1 MKPRNKIRWT
11 AAASARRANAPFEN
25 LFRFETPTDRV
36 LRFAEQHNRAA
47 IAARWKLCWL
57 CRWAVLR
64 GGGPFVV
71 QLAAVIG
78 RDTDQIYKM
87 AQAAQLV
94 LEIYA
99 FLNRPGAADC
109 QLAQFRTLRRTLSW
123 SHFAAEAREVFIG
136 RRELKTA
143 ISDLTTAAEE
153 HSSVQSM
160 MGHTSNRLSLVLPL
174 WTAQTVTDYLARVN
188 GSGAAVKFVLLE
200 GPEWEGVE
208 QVSVRQAKEK

>member
-11 AAASARRANAPFEN
+11 AASARRANAPFEN

-47 IAARWKLCWL
+47 NAARWKLCWL